1 MTPAE
6 AIAAAE
12 QAEAETAYRNQ
23 LAREIAAAAYQRGLS
38 DGYVR
43 AIEDVKAVQHGAVRD
58 AELETARWGPAG
70 REHFAEPRPGD
81 FPGRRTP
88 EPERELEA
96 G

>member
-23 LAREIAAAAYQRGLS
+23 LAREMAAAAYERGLS

-58 AELETARWGPAG
+58 AGIEAARWGSGG
-70 REHFAEPRPGD
+70 RAHFADPRPGD
-81 FPGRRTP
+81 YPGRPRP
-88 EPERELEA
+88 EPETELEA